1 MRALQRRS
9 STGGLLVDDD
19 LSALRDERRRCT
31 DRLDA
36 AVDEVSDATEVL
48 SRVDCRVLL
57 PLVEDRVKTAINENK
72 FLLLLRCTTGLLDVS
87 PLDGLKC
94 TTDIIQSRETS
105 LSAMPKRGEA
115 SKGRNVHKPYYRT
128 VMFMCPL

>member
-1 MRALQRRS
+1 LRALQRRG
-9 STGGLLVDDD
+9 STGGLLVDED

-57 PLVEDRVKTAINENK
+57 PLVEDRVRTAINENK
-72 FLLLLRCTTGLLDVS
+72 VLLWLHCTAGLLDVPPPGWS
-87 PLDGLKC
+87 QMYYTYGQQILYRC
-94 TTDIIQSRETS
+94 RETS
-105 LSAMPKRGEA
+105 L
-115 SKGRNVHKPYYRT
+115 
-128 VMFMCPL
+128 